1 MKQVLSERE
10 LLFTRAQ
17 KLIVSERLKHSL
29 EDIELKQERLSLSR
43 VSSQSAK
50 SKTDRK
56 ITSSIDVRD
65 VSPKVK
71 LLHEISD
78 KLKSSKRLLY

>member
-1 MKQVLSERE
+1 MKQTLSDRE

-17 KLIVSERLKHSL
+17 KLIVSERLKQNL
-29 EDIELKQERLSLSR
+29 EDIEVKQERLSLSR

-50 SKTDRK
+50 SKAERK
-56 ITSSIDVRD
+56 MASSVDVRD
-65 VSPKVK
+65 ISPKVK

-78 KLKSSKRLLY
+78 KLKSSKR